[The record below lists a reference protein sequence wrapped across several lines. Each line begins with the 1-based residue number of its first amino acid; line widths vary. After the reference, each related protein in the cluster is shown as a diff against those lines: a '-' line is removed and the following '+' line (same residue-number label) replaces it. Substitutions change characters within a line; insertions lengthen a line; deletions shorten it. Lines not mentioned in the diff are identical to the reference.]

1 MGQLRGVAHTN
12 RVYRGARSKI
22 DWTLARPET
31 IRASIEAMRWR
42 IAHGALDERERDAE
56 ESRLSQLIN
65 LLRRAQ

>member
-1 MGQLRGVAHTN
+1 MGQIRGVAHTN

-22 DWTLARPET
+22 EWTLARPET

-42 IAHGALDERERDAE
+42 MGRGALSDRERDAE
-56 ESRLSQLIN
+56 ESRLAQLEA